1 MIERKLLMCD
11 STEHIGVA
19 ALVVFFTC
27 PLQPTSNLREVI
39 DVQQKSL
46 LRAEAAVFSNE
57 FGS

>member
-1 MIERKLLMCD
+1 M
-11 STEHIGVA
+11 EHTGVA